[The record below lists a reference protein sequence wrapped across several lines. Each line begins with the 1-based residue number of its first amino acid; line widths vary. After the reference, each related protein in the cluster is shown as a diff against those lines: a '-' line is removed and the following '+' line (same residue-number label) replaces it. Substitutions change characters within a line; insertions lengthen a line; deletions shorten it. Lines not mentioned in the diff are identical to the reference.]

1 MKKYFVLDE
10 QGNRIELL
18 QEAELAPLE
27 VQVEAQG
34 EAQDTRRPLG
44 WIIASVSGWAAAIAL
59 ALVDILGG

>member
-27 VQVEAQG
+27 AQVEAQG
-34 EAQDTRRPLG
+34 VWRPLG
-44 WIIASVSGWAAAIAL
+44 WIIAGVTGWAAAIAL